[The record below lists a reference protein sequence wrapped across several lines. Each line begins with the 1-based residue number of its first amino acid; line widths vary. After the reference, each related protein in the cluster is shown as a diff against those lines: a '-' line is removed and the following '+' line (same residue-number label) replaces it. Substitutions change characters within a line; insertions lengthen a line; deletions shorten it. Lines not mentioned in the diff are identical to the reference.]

1 MSDKGLNRNESKTLL
16 DITRWHN
23 EQAHPDFDEESVTHL
38 LEDRS
43 DAEFVEWYPGPQG
56 EDSLLARF
64 QVTDVSEGEELVDYS
79 IEISENLLQE
89 AIESLS
95 EQKNKRATLT
105 TESTEI
111 EDSATDGQSLE
122 DFL

>member
-1 MSDKGLNRNESKTLL
+1 MSEEHSNSEEVGTLL
-16 DITRWHN
+16 DVTRWHK
-23 EQAHPDFDEESVTHL
+23 EQADPDFDEESVTHL

-43 DAEFVEWYPGPQG
+43 DAEFVEWYPGPPEG
-56 EDSLLARF
+56 DSLLARF
-64 QVTDVSEGEELVDYS
+64 RVTDVSEDRELVDYS

-95 EQKNKRATLT
+95 NQKHKRT
-105 TESTEI
+105 TPTADSTEI
-111 EDSATDGQSLE
+111 KDSPSDDQSLE